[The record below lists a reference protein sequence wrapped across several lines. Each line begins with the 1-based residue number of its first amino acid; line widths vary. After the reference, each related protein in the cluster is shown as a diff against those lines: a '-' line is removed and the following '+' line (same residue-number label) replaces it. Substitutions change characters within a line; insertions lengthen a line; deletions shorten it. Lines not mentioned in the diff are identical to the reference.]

1 MLEQRIWP
9 FRKNIWNNKKAVK
22 MDLKDQIKNAV
33 IEASTTFRDDQ
44 LKAYQKALETEN
56 NPRASWILE
65 LLLKNAELAKKNKTP
80 LCDDTGIPHVLV
92 EIGTEASLPANFM
105 EDIREGIKRG
115 LRELPGRPMAVRG
128 NAVERI
134 EQRKGLYK
142 DPGMVTPPPFIFDEL
157 DQDYNQDIT
166 RIHLL
171 MLGGGPEIRARTYR
185 VFHQRNHQNILDEVS
200 NYLKKELPQLG
211 CTPSIPAVGIGRTH
225 LEATTLMLRA
235 MAYGNL
241 DNQTYLEN
249 KLTQTLNSFTVGALN
264 MGGTV
269 TALGSLIK
277 IGPQRASGVRILS
290 VRPCCCMEPRVSS
303 FDYYQ

>member
-1 MLEQRIWP
+1 
-9 FRKNIWNNKKAVK
+9 
-22 MDLKDQIKNAV
+22 MDLKDQIKKAV
-33 IEASTTFRDDQ
+33 IEASTNFREDQ
-44 LKAYQKALETEN
+44 LKAYQNALKKET
-56 NPRASWILE
+56 NPQASWMLE
-65 LLLKNAELAKKNKTP
+65 LLLKNAEIAKKNIAP

-92 EIGTEASLPANFM
+92 EMGKEALLPADFM
-105 EDIREGIKRG
+105 EDIKEGIKKG
-115 LRELPGRPMAVRG
+115 LRELPGRPMAVKG
-128 NAVERI
+128 NAIERI
-134 EQRKGLYK
+134 EQSKGLYN
-142 DPGMVTPPPFIFDEL
+142 DPGMVASPPFVLDEL

-185 VFHQRNHQNILDEVS
+185 VFHQRNHQNILYEVS
-200 NYLKKELPQLG
+200 NYLKEELPRLG
-211 CTPSIPAVGIGRTH
+211 CTPTIPAVGIGRTH
-225 LEATTLMLRA
+225 LEATTLMLKA

-241 DNQTYLEN
+241 DNQTNLEN
-249 KLTQTLNSFTVGALN
+249 KLTQTLNSFMIGALN